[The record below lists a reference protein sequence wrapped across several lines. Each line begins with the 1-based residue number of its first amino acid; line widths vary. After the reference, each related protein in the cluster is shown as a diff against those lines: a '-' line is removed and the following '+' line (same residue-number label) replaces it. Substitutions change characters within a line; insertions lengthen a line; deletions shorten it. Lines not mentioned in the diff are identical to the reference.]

1 MIHISFQLLAQQT
14 GLETGFPVCQP
25 GVSLRGA
32 LRANALAPSW
42 PLKRQRNP
50 RELYWNF
57 TARGWSR
64 TTFFDPAQREK
75 YRSKS
80 SDLIKYPKRSR
91 LILGYLFI
99 IYLTPPRPAH
109 RTWPRNAA
117 KLVLQLMPKK
127 GIYYSFVN
135 NLRSWKPVGWP
146 TDFRTR
152 GIYTSRSFL

>member
-25 GVSLRGA
+25 GGSLRGA
-32 LRANALAPSW
+32 LGANALGPSW
-42 PLKRQRNP
+42 PLKRQLTKP
-50 RELYWNF
+50 EESIEIVLPVGGAEQHSL
-57 TARGWSR
+57 TLLK
-64 TTFFDPAQREK
+64 EK
-75 YRSKS
+75 SI
-80 SDLIKYPKRSR
+80 DQNLPIKYPKSSR

-99 IYLTPPRPAH
+99 IYLSPPRPAQ

-117 KLVLQLMPKK
+117 KLVLHITKKK